1 MATVTLDSP
10 ASVYCHETGVRV
22 TLAAG
27 MVFDDDDPVVKEHA
41 HAFADPSVE
50 DASAAPGKKR
60 TVRKTSAKPV
70 S

>member
-10 ASVYCHETGVRV
+10 ASVYCHETGMRV

-41 HAFADPSVE
+41 HAFADPVE